1 MPYFPY
7 EHLIISILPQHSV
20 YLTHAHVSKQV
31 LIWSPS
37 KFHIVIPINRSFPK
51 PILFH
56 MHLSFHWSFT
66 YHFIFSWNNIF
77 MYLSIVHCC
86 SFVKDLSFSI
96 FTNQSILLSYSQK
109 LLKVYILLLIL
120 VTLVTPLP
128 FIYCTLFLIFIHIS
142 LLFAFFI
149 SRLCVIY
156 YVHISFQFISDVR
169 ILLHTFILMLLFYI
183 FMKYPKW
190 HVDSASY
197 SHFYALVIHIT
208 FISFHV
214 ISQSLLFTQQFPS
227 LIC

>member
-1 MPYFPY
+1 
-7 EHLIISILPQHSV
+7 
-20 YLTHAHVSKQV
+20 
-31 LIWSPS
+31 
-37 KFHIVIPINRSFPK
+37 
-51 PILFH
+51 

-128 FIYCTLFLIFIHIS
+128 FIYCTLFLIFIHVS

-156 YVHISFQFISDVR
+156 YVHISFQCISDVR
-169 ILLHTFILMLLFYI
+169 ILLHTFILMPLFYV

-190 HVDSASY
+190 HVDSASF
-197 SHFYALVIHIT
+197 SCKIPVFTAHPT
-208 FISFHV
+208 IS
-214 ISQSLLFTQQFPS
+214 ISNNVKSFSYLLFLIS
-227 LIC
+227 LCTVCQSKPMCASMPGLHKIRRTCHILKHQAVITTVRHVFIKG

>member
-1 MPYFPY
+1 
-7 EHLIISILPQHSV
+7 
-20 YLTHAHVSKQV
+20 
-31 LIWSPS
+31 
-37 KFHIVIPINRSFPK
+37 
-51 PILFH
+51 

-128 FIYCTLFLIFIHIS
+128 FIYCTLFLIFIHVS

-156 YVHISFQFISDVR
+156 YVHISFQCISDVR
-169 ILLHTFILMLLFYI
+169 ILLHTFILMPLFYV

-190 HVDSASY
+190 HVDSASF
-197 SHFYALVIHIT
+197 SHFYALVTHIT
-208 FISFHV
+208 FKSSRV
-214 ISQSLLFTQQFPS
+214 KSQSLLLTQQFPS
-227 LIC
+227 VIMLNPFHISFFLSLYALFVSPNPCVLVCLDFIKLGELAIYLNTKQ